1 MSADE
6 SGRAVRG
13 NVADGFGPVADAFAA
28 NFADAEEVGA
38 AVAVYAGGDL
48 VVDLWGGTA
57 DPVSGATWQ
66 PDSLSVIFSCS
77 KGIVTLCVYLLV
89 QDGLVDLDAPMATYW
104 PEFAQNGKSDVSV
117 RTVLSHRAGLPTVDA
132 PLTFEDVLAWT
143 PVVDAL
149 AAQRPR
155 WEPGTG
161 FFYHAL
167 TFGWLGGELI
177 RRVSGLMPGEFLTS
191 RLTGPLGL
199 ETWIGLPADQLARLV
214 PIIDPT
220 PTTDPAALAEEAVYA
235 ATEAATVGDESVSL
249 GGAVIPAGSNWS
261 DAFNR
266 PEIALA
272 QLPGG
277 NGISTARSLAALY
290 SAAVH
295 GPERFLSADSLTDA
309 LVVRSAGA
317 PLFGAPAGGSFGTG
331 FEVDTPGGADRLGSR
346 SFGHGGAGGKQAF
359 GDDAH
364 DVGFAYLNNW
374 MGQAPDERANRLVQA
389 LKRCLG

>member
-28 NFADAEEVGA
+28 NFADADEVGA

-48 VVDLWGGTA
+48 VVDLWGGMA

-295 GPERFLSADSLTDA
+295 GPETFPLGGLADGCA
-309 LVVRSAGA
+309 GRPVGRRSALRCAGRRQ
-317 PLFGAPAGGSFGTG
+317 LRHRVRGRHAGGRGPARIPQLRPRRRRGQAGLRRRLPTTSGSPTSTTG
-331 FEVDTPGGADRLGSR
+331 WVRPRTSGRTV
-346 SFGHGGAGGKQAF
+346 GAG
-359 GDDAH
+359 H
-364 DVGFAYLNNW
+364 
-374 MGQAPDERANRLVQA
+374 
-389 LKRCLG
+389 